1 MSSIETQPRE
11 TQPHQPFGSHLETM
25 EGQSLDAAGQRT
37 AWLTFSLFLIA
48 LVACYWNMIVFTSS
62 YWSSALYS
70 HGWIVPIFAG
80 YLFVV
85 RSKVGH
91 AVSTQVLTKVGAG
104 VAVCLGL
111 HAIGWKIKI
120 EIPSWA
126 ILLEVCFL
134 LGIFLFCLRGAPI
147 KQVMSKE
154 RWIGLAILAVS
165 LGVRLFA
172 SYVDSNPLDR
182 LTFLGALI
190 GICQLVGGFSML
202 RWAGPPL
209 GFLFFMF
216 PMPSVIEKTVL
227 LQLQKG
233 AAMVST
239 WTVQILGLPAI
250 REGSR
255 IIIDQIP
262 LEVADACSGL
272 RMSTIFGAMAVA
284 MVLLIDRPWWDRL
297 IILLSAIPIALLTN
311 IIRITVTALLYYW
324 FPENKRLH
332 LLVHD
337 WAGLAM
343 MPIALGF
350 LWLELQVL
358 TRLTIPLETDDYA
371 GFGAT
376 AHT

>member
-1 MSSIETQPRE
+1 MSSIETQPDE
-11 TQPHQPFGSHLETM
+11 TPSHQPFVSHLETT
-25 EGQSLDAAGQRT
+25 EGQPLDAAGQRT
-37 AWLTFSLFLIA
+37 AWLTFSLLLIA
-48 LVACYWNMIVFTSS
+48 LVACYWNMLVFTST
-62 YWSSALYS
+62 YWSKALYS
-70 HGWIVPIFAG
+70 HGWIVPVFAG

-85 RSKVGH
+85 RSGVGH
-91 AVSTQVLTKVGAG
+91 AVSMQAFSKVAAG
-104 VAVCLGL
+104 VVACVGF
-111 HAIGWKIKI
+111 HAIGLATKT
-120 EIPSWA
+120 EIPSWF
-126 ILLEVCFL
+126 ILLEICFL
-134 LGIFLFCLRGAPI
+134 LGIFLFCLRGATI
-147 KQVMSKE
+147 RQVMPGE

-172 SYVDSNPLDR
+172 SHVDSNPLDR

-190 GICQLVGGFSML
+190 GICQLMGGFSML

-216 PMPSVIEKTVL
+216 PMPSVIERTVL
-227 LQLQKG
+227 LELQKG

-255 IIIDQIP
+255 IVIDQIP
-262 LEVADACSGL
+262 LDVADACSGL

-297 IILLSAIPIALLTN
+297 IILISAIPIALLTN

-324 FPENKRLH
+324 FPENERLH
-332 LLVHD
+332 LLAHD
-337 WAGLAM
+337 WAGYVM

-350 LWLELQVL
+350 LWLELQIL

-376 AHT
+376 AHA